1 MKKETALDFYI
12 IGLVNILE
20 DKVLN
25 KITDEQNN
33 KIAILEKQAK
43 EMEKEQIVNAHYQ
56 GYREAIGTTEVSENY
71 YNQTY
76 GGNK

>member
-43 EMEKEQIVNAHYQ
+43 EMEKEQIVDAHYQ
-56 GYREAIGTTEVSENY
+56 GYRRAIGTTEVSEEY
-71 YNQTY
+71 YNETY